1 MKGKIRNAKLLRLL
15 LLFFFASG
23 MFQLQKKH
31 FCMNV
36 FAEQSNWNK
45 NLTCP
50 GTCLLCQKGMN
61 LVPTLHDDGK
71 KIFSDLIPLQILKF

>member
-1 MKGKIRNAKLLRLL
+1 MKGKNRNAKLLRLL

-36 FAEQSNWNK
+36 FAEQSN
-45 NLTCP
+45 
-50 GTCLLCQKGMN
+50 
-61 LVPTLHDDGK
+61 
-71 KIFSDLIPLQILKF
+71 